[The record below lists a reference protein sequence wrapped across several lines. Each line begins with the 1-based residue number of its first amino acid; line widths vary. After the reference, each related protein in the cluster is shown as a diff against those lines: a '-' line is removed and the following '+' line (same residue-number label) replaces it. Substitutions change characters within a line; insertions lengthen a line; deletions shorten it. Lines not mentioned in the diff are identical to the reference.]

1 MDKQYSDLG
10 YQILD
15 SFQEIFENSIIESSE
30 EEGVYSVLRLAS
42 NLTIKFRDWAEKPYY
57 LILFKGEK
65 YLYEI
70 DLSRV
75 VFGNDNYD
83 WFLSNPTN
91 SLNQKVLASKYEWLD
106 SMPSSY
112 LNQMKA
118 VKLELNS
125 GARVNKGGFKFAV
138 NEPLDVVVDRLAEL
152 FLIIIKAH
160 TQKALS
166 SSSASI
172 ASLDSDSAHEGYIQ
186 DRTLLSRKRDQKLV
200 EKRKALDNY
209 ECQACGFSLTVES
222 KSIIECH
229 HMFPLSFGERETKI
243 EDLVCLC
250 PTCHRIA
257 HLRSEPLN
265 LEEIKSY
272 VKNRTKSSGDT
283 DKLVT

>member
-1 MDKQYSDLG
+1 MKKQYSDLG
-10 YQILD
+10 FNILE
-15 SFQEIFENSIIESSE
+15 SFQEIFENSVIESSE
-30 EEGVYSVLRLAS
+30 EDGVYSVLRLMS
-42 NLTIKFRDWAEKPYY
+42 NLTIKFRNWTEKPYY

-75 VFGNDNYD
+75 VFENGSYD
-83 WFLSNPTN
+83 WYLNKPTN
-91 SLNQKVLASKYEWLD
+91 PVNQKVLTSRYEWLD

-112 LNQMKA
+112 TNKMKE

-125 GARVNKGGFKFAV
+125 GVRINKGGFKFAE
-138 NEPLDVVVDRLAEL
+138 NEPLNEVVAKLAEL
-152 FLIIIKAH
+152 FLVIVKAH
-160 TQKALS
+160 TDAVIS
-166 SSSASI
+166 SDSTGI
-172 ASLDSDSAHEGYIQ
+172 NSLDSDSAQEGYLQ

-200 EKRKALDNY
+200 KQRKELDNFT
-209 ECQACGFSLTVES
+209 CQVCDFSLTIEG

-257 HLRSEPLN
+257 HLRKEPLN
-265 LEEIKSY
+265 IDEIKSY
-272 VKNRTKSSGDT
+272 VQKI
-283 DKLVT
+283 